1 MEYRSLITDVP
12 NWPQPGVLFR
22 DISPLLR
29 NPEALTRAAKDMA
42 ALVRTEAIDK
52 VVAIESR
59 GFIFG
64 ALLAHFLNA
73 GFVMVRKQHKLPPPT
88 EGSLLRVDYSLEY
101 GNAVLEMSP
110 GGIEKGENVLIH
122 DDVLATGGTA
132 EAAARLVEHAG
143 GNVLGLMFL
152 VELKNLNGR
161 GRIDQYAIHSLIG
174 ME

>member
-1 MEYRSLITDVP
+1 MDYRRLITDVP

-29 NPEALTRAAKDMA
+29 NPECLTRAAKDMTA
-42 ALVRTEAIDK
+42 FVRRVPIDK

-64 ALLAHFLNA
+64 ALLAHMLNA
-73 GFVMVRKQHKLPPPT
+73 GFVMVRKQHKLPPPA

-101 GNAVLEMSP
+101 GNAVLEMAP
-110 GGIEKGENVLIH
+110 GSIDKGENILIH

-132 EAAARLVEHAG
+132 EATARLVENAG
-143 GNVLGLMFL
+143 GNVLAMAFL
-152 VELKNLNGR
+152 VELTNLNGR
-161 GRIDQYAIHSLIG
+161 GRIDQYPIHSLIPIA
-174 ME
+174 